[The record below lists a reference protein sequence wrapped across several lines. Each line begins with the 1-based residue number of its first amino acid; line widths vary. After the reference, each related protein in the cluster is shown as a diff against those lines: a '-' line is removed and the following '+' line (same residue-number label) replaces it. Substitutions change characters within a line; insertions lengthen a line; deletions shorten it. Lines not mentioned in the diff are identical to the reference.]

1 MHIIIQSKKNNVYI
15 PNKLNVVYYGDF
27 VIICP
32 NYQFGKN
39 RIVPGNGGFKHSTEG
54 IIVKITVTSTEY
66 PISIINNDYVVIL
79 SKTEYTPKIV
89 DTDKIYLSKVYFT
102 PPEKDVTFY
111 HVMYTGKYKENLDAI
126 HDIVEISD
134 IYDNTAYTIAKICN
148 KLAEI
153 NNTFSFDVLSGTS
166 FTFHFSINFK
176 PEYLPILFTKS
187 NKYKNMFTVDYLD
200 RYFNY
205 YAGGFDWWY
214 STFSQ
219 TIDFTT
225 TADTVTITKRVYYA
239 DGSKD
244 NSQVVFS
251 PSKSPYILYCPAT
264 DDFTRTIAGQTASKN
279 CPTGYTG
286 SITRKCSETG
296 VWENIYSNCQ
306 QIACEAADNFTRTLA
321 GQTATKNC
329 PTGYTG
335 NQTRYCNEDGKWE
348 NTNSTSCK
356 VISCP
361 VNNNWPSTKAM
372 STASIK
378 CPTGYTGMQTRYCNE
393 DGKWGNIDST
403 SCKKDFCTSEIYSG
417 ISWPETIAG
426 KSVSISCP
434 TGYIGSQTRFCN
446 ENGTWENINSTSCK
460 VITNSSE
467 SISFCPADDVW
478 QVTKVGD
485 IAKVSCD
492 NGGEKSRECLEGGIW
507 GDIDTSNCSDETK
520 YCSEDGEWERTE
532 SGNISK
538 QNCLFGLSEK
548 TRRCN
553 TDGIWEDEDSSSC
566 NNMYII
572 IGIIICICVLFF
584 IIIIIKVS
592 RSHSS
597 VNNLSSDTI

>member
-1 MHIIIQSKKNNVYI
+1 MSSSVTLTCKTFKESDPNFTLTVSNMSSLAKAYYNTVKKNKVYI

-187 NKYKNMFTVDYLD
+187 NKYKNMFTIDYLD

-225 TADTVTITKRVYYA
+225 TADTVTITKRVYYT

-251 PSKSPYILYCPAT
+251 PSKSPYILYCPAI
-264 DDFTRTIAGQTASKN
+264 DDLPQTFVGKTVKIN
-279 CPTGYTG
+279 CPTGGNKEY
-286 SITRKCSETG
+286 KC
-296 VWENIYSNCQ
+296 ENEGLWKKIYNNC
-306 QIACEAADNFTRTLA
+306 ACEAADNFPRTIA
-321 GQTATKNC
+321 GETATKNC
-329 PTGYTG
+329 P
-335 NQTRYCNEDGKWE
+335 
-348 NTNSTSCK
+348 S
-356 VISCP
+356 
-361 VNNNWPSTKAM
+361 
-372 STASIK
+372 
-378 CPTGYTGMQTRYCNE
+378 
-393 DGKWGNIDST
+393 
-403 SCKKDFCTSEIYSG
+403 
-417 ISWPETIAG
+417 
-426 KSVSISCP
+426 
-434 TGYIGSQTRFCN
+434 GYIGFITRNCN
-446 ENGTWENINSTSCK
+446 E
-460 VITNSSE
+460 
-467 SISFCPADDVW
+467 
-478 QVTKVGD
+478 
-485 IAKVSCD
+485 
-492 NGGEKSRECLEGGIW
+492 
-507 GDIDTSNCSDETK
+507 
-520 YCSEDGEWERTE
+520 
-532 SGNISK
+532 SGV
-538 QNCLFGLSEK
+538 
-548 TRRCN
+548 
-553 TDGIWEDEDSSSC
+553 WEDEETSC
-566 NNMYII
+566 TYKYINIIYII
-572 IGIIICICVLFF
+572 LIIIIV
-584 IIIIIKVS
+584 IIIIIIIIIIIRRNHKVKKE
-592 RSHSS
+592 
-597 VNNLSSDTI
+597 VIDLD

>member
-1 MHIIIQSKKNNVYI
+1 MSSSVTLTCKTFKESDPNFTLTVSNMSSLANAYYNTVKKNNVYI

-39 RIVPGNGGFKHSTEG
+39 RTVPGNGGFKPVTSGG

-286 SITRKCSETG
+286 SITRKCSESG

-306 QIACEAADNFTRTLA
+306 QIACEAADNFTRTIA
-321 GQTATKNC
+321 GQTASKNC

-335 NQTRYCNEDGKWE
+335 SITRKCSESGVWE
-348 NTNSTSCK
+348 NIYSNCQQIACEAADNFTRT
-356 VISCP
+356 I
-361 VNNNWPSTKAM
+361 AGQ
-372 STASIK
+372 TASK
-378 CPTGYTGMQTRYCNE
+378 NCPTGYTGSITRKC
-393 DGKWGNIDST
+393 
-403 SCKKDFCTSEIYSG
+403 
-417 ISWPETIAG
+417 
-426 KSVSISCP
+426 
-434 TGYIGSQTRFCN
+434 
-446 ENGTWENINSTSCK
+446 
-460 VITNSSE
+460 SE
-467 SISFCPADDVW
+467 SGV
-478 QVTKVGD
+478 
-485 IAKVSCD
+485 
-492 NGGEKSRECLEGGIW
+492 
-507 GDIDTSNCSDETK
+507 
-520 YCSEDGEWERTE
+520 
-532 SGNISK
+532 
-538 QNCLFGLSEK
+538 
-548 TRRCN
+548 
-553 TDGIWEDEDSSSC
+553 WEDEVTSC
-566 NNMYII
+566 TLSVNNSEPSKSESVSEPSITVIEPSKNEPSESENNNYMIYII
-572 IGIIICICVLFF
+572 LIIIVVIIV
-584 IIIIIKVS
+584 IIIIIIIRVKS
-592 RSHSS
+592 QSKKEINRFR
-597 VNNLSSDTI
+597 LK